1 MEVTPITL
9 HYFFGANSY
18 LLKTE
23 TGFFLIDTGLKKK
36 RTQLEKELLEA
47 GCRRG
52 DLRLIII
59 THGHLDHV
67 GNAAYLKDRYD
78 SKIAIHSGDSKM
90 VETGDMFV
98 DAGGGIMIGLV
109 GALMKILGL
118 SDYERF
124 TPDIYLED
132 GQDLSPYGLDAKV
145 IHTPGHSNGSISVLT
160 AEGDLFCGDLFNNDG
175 KPVKAT
181 LVQDPQQLDA
191 SVENVRT
198 LGVGTV
204 YPGHGKPFRMEQLTE

>member
-1 MEVTPITL
+1 
-9 HYFFGANSY
+9 
-18 LLKTE
+18 
-23 TGFFLIDTGLKKK
+23 
-36 RTQLEKELLEA
+36 
-47 GCRRG
+47 
-52 DLRLIII
+52 
-59 THGHLDHV
+59 
-67 GNAAYLKDRYD
+67 
-78 SKIAIHSGDSKM
+78 
-90 VETGDMFV
+90 
-98 DAGGGIMIGLV
+98 
-109 GALMKILGL
+109 
-118 SDYERF
+118 
-124 TPDIYLED
+124 
-132 GQDLSPYGLDAKV
+132 V